1 MPILGFRDILEPAD
15 AVRDVRFGRDSYD
28 SVSDASAVVPCPM
41 CRDEAVQGLMLTNA
55 LDQRMSR
62 CFVIAALQEEG
73 SQPRLEDQR
82 GQDRRP

>member
-1 MPILGFRDILEPAD
+1 MDTSTWLLVCLQTD
-15 AVRDVRFGRDSYD
+15 RFGRDSFE
-28 SVSDASAVVPCPM
+28 SMSDTLAVVPRPV
-41 CRDEAVQGLMLTNA
+41 RSDEAVQGLMLTNA